1 VEAQAL
7 SQATDR
13 TIERCDEMRQN
24 IFSDVGDL
32 LASIMRNRAFA
43 DSSVKYNPNGA
54 IFTPP
59 QHLEWRVLA
68 GQSHLWL
75 VLSAIGVTRP
85 EAAQQTPRDQAVA
98 FLRRC
103 LHFEP
108 ADDGGGSERSP
119 RPWS

>member
-1 VEAQAL
+1 MTPMFDSLNPVSFA
-7 SQATDR
+7 
-13 TIERCDEMRQN
+13 MRRVLM
-24 IFSDVGDL
+24 S
-32 LASIMRNRAFA
+32 
-43 DSSVKYNPNGA
+43 
-54 IFTPP
+54 PP
-59 QHLEWRVLA
+59 YLQLLA
-68 GQSHLWL
+68 GQSQLWL

-85 EAAQQTPRDQAVA
+85 EAAQQPPRDQAVA